1 MHLRQA
7 GNAEAHNHFAAKGQ
21 DDAKI
26 AKIHTNLILE
36 KFETKNTDQTKQSR

>member
-36 KFETKNTDQTKQSR
+36 KFETKKTDQTKQSR